1 MCHTQRVQDKDVM
14 SEVYKTHEAIQWVLR
29 ETCF

>member
-1 MCHTQRVQDKDVM
+1 MCHMQPVQDKDVM
-14 SEVYKTHEAIQWVLR
+14 SEVYKTHEAIQLR